1 MATNLCFV
9 FVMFNKIESIFFT
22 TNSKK
27 TIKRSCN
34 SLVKEQKFQ
43 LHIFGH
49 RHRQIRRHQHIGDCN
64 VAAAARRE
72 HEIEGVSGRQCPHT
86 VLLHSIYCKR
96 HCAIGSAQCQYSGEW
111 TSSST
116 DTMHCECAIIPVII
130 AVDTSPYRTVVEFRV
145 MVVVVPMNIVVQ
157 RVRRCDCSYK
167 PPRFACQSNG
177 DDSTARQRSNKH
189 WSRCREATKTISAGK
204 HAINDRAEMTINQ
217 GECLRA
223 CKT

>member
-1 MATNLCFV
+1 MCFHCHCHRRCCLCQ
-9 FVMFNKIESIFFT
+9 I
-22 TNSKK
+22 
-27 TIKRSCN
+27 
-34 SLVKEQKFQ
+34 
-43 LHIFGH
+43 
-49 RHRQIRRHQHIGDCN
+49 RHRNRHVGHCN
-64 VAAAARRE
+64 GTTTCRE
-72 HEIEGVSGRQCPHT
+72 HKVKGFRGRQWPHAVLRRSIYGKRHT
-86 VLLHSIYCKR
+86 VVRSLQRQNSDECCFRINIMPCER
-96 HCAIGSAQCQYSGEW
+96 AIG
-111 TSSST
+111 
-116 DTMHCECAIIPVII
+116 PVII